1 MNTLYVLVISN
12 QALRALWVRKEVGY
26 SNALVTKK
34 EDFLSRYEEREELD
48 DYPISI
54 SNIWNCILSK
64 GWEKVLKR
72 SIDAT

>member
-1 MNTLYVLVISN
+1 MVCQSYVLVISN
-12 QALRALWVRKEVGY
+12 QALRALRVRKEVGD

-54 SNIWNCILSK
+54 SNI
-64 GWEKVLKR
+64 
-72 SIDAT
+72 